1 MADVMTE
8 DAIAQT
14 HTCTRC
20 AQESLLSVVGRCATC
35 IADMGLRHPDEYQVW
50 KADLNAEFGRR

>member
-1 MADVMTE
+1 MTE